1 LKNYKYVKDAIGG
14 VYIAMKGT
22 VASFYA
28 NGRVKSFYPK
38 SSIFVKAGTGVYL
51 M

>member
-1 LKNYKYVKDAIGG
+1 LKDDKYVKDGIGG

-22 VASFYA
+22 VATFHA
-28 NGRVKSFYPK
+28 NGCVKSFYPK
-38 SSIFVKAGTGVYL
+38 SSISVKAGTGVYL